1 MGTPP
6 PSQPRAVRLHVDGGK
21 SSAFSC
27 LVDSRR
33 VVVVPTHAA
42 HEALFKPDFS
52 ILVQGTSMKRSH
64 SAGLELP
71 KSAFGSYTPL
81 GMKHRLET
89 INHTPTLLV
98 ISSLLRKV
106 IDYDGCVY
114 GIYQVPGIIFV
125 RIACTRLFVQ
135 EHYL

>member
-1 MGTPP
+1 M
-6 PSQPRAVRLHVDGGK
+6 
-21 SSAFSC
+21 
-27 LVDSRR
+27 
-33 VVVVPTHAA
+33 PTHAA

-114 GIYQVPGIIFV
+114 EAYTRYLVSFLYASHVQDYSYKNIIYS
-125 RIACTRLFVQ
+125 
-135 EHYL
+135 